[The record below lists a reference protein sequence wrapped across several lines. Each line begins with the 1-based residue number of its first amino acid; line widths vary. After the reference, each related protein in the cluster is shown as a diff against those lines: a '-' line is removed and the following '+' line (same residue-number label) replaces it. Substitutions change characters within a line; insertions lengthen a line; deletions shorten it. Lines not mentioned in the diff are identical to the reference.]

1 MLPMRILGIDPGLNC
16 TGYGVVDFDPPG
28 TVPLDAGVIRTLA
41 SASLEVRLAT
51 LAQGIREVISEW
63 NPDVLV
69 VEQLYSKYE
78 HPKTAILMGHARGI
92 ALLAAAERGLE
103 VVAYQAS
110 SVKRSLTGHGRASK
124 QQVGA
129 MVAKALGLAEVPE
142 PPDVSDALALCLCH
156 TSPMRR
162 ETQDRK
168 LPERIARAIA
178 AHGGDPS

>member
-1 MLPMRILGIDPGLNC
+1 MRILGIDPSLSC
-16 TGYGVVDFDPPG
+16 TGYGVVDYDPPSAAA
-28 TVPLDAGVIRTLA
+28 LDAGVIRTSG

-51 LAQGIREVISEW
+51 LSQGIREVLAEW
-63 NPDVLV
+63 GPDVLV

-78 HPKTAILMGHARGI
+78 HPKTAILMGHARGVV
-92 ALLAAAERGLE
+92 LLAAAERGLE

-110 SVKRSLTGHGRASK
+110 SVKRSLTGNGRSSK

-142 PPDVSDALALCLCH
+142 PPDVTDALALCLCH
-156 TSPMRR
+156 TSPLRR

-178 AHGGDPS
+178 AHGGKPS